1 MSARPRTIPQQDR
14 SQATRQRLLDAA
26 VDELVDWGY
35 ARLTTVGVA
44 ERAGVSRGAQQYHF
58 PSKAALV
65 TEAVVHLGVQLHT
78 EMAALTGR
86 QPPGR
91 PRVTRALDLTYAQFT
106 GALFA
111 ASLELV
117 IAARVDEEL
126 RAVVDPALRDVTVGI
141 ARSAHDLWG
150 DDVAGHPDFERRLQ
164 LAFNTMRGLA
174 LLQKLGHPP
183 REVERQ
189 WGYAREQLTEL
200 LTAD

>member
-1 MSARPRTIPQQDR
+1 LAARPHTAPQQDR

-26 VDELVDWGY
+26 VEELVERGY

-58 PSKAALV
+58 ASKATLV
-65 TEAVVHLGVQLHT
+65 TEAVVQLGLQLQG
-78 EMAALTGR
+78 EMTAVTSR

-91 PRVTRALDLTYAQFT
+91 PRVSRALDLTYAQFT
-106 GALFA
+106 GPLFA

-117 IAARVDEEL
+117 IAARADAEL

-141 ARSAHDLWG
+141 VRSAHDLWG
-150 DDVAGHPDFERRLQ
+150 DDVADHPDFERRLQ

-174 LLQKLGHPP
+174 LLQKLGHPE

-189 WGYAREQLTEL
+189 WEYAREQLTEL
-200 LTAD
+200 LTAP